1 MSARVYNPLFLSE
14 MRRMLRGGG
23 VAGGAGSAASAAATA
38 GCGGEAAA
46 ASSGGGGGYSPP
58 PPPVAG
64 LDRVRRQLFGP
75 VDHEETRRFVQD
87 ELQAMRRRDT
97 EHYGFDF
104 EREAPLPGSRLVWEK
119 VQPEAA
125 VPASYALRRLPY
137 LATHADAATAVAAA
151 SVAEAAADGDDA
163 PRGTEE
169 KAVQTA
175 SPAPFAVS
183 ATSAETTPVAAA
195 PALAKASNNNNNNNS
210 VSTPK
215 QTCISDFMKS
225 RKRTSGPTGTKP
237 NKIAQ
242 EGPSVKQAKKTHS

>member
-46 ASSGGGGGYSPP
+46 ASSGGGGGGYSPP

-137 LATHADAATAVAAA
+137 LATHADAATAVASA
-151 SVAEAAADGDDA
+151 SVAEAAVDGDDA

-183 ATSAETTPVAAA
+183 ATSAETTPIAAA
-195 PALAKASNNNNNNNS
+195 PALAKASNNNNNNS